1 MRLTGSIA
9 IILLQGIGA
18 SGVYAQYTKEV
29 PLKPI
34 YKNGWKYF
42 YGGQKMNSVYALQI
56 PLQSLDDKE
65 INERF
70 KKFKRFQVY
79 RIFVYIPSIVYLFTY
94 VGSSRRGYAP
104 RGHNQA
110 ETYWILLAVGVAGDI
125 TFNELGHHQMAKAI
139 DIYNVK
145 ISNKS
150 TLGLS
155 FNRLLNQNYP
165 SLSYQ
170 FKF

>member
-1 MRLTGSIA
+1 MRITEWIVLA
-9 IILLQGIGA
+9 LLVCA
-18 SGVYAQYTKEV
+18 VNANAQFTREV

-34 YKNGWKYF
+34 YKQGWKYF
-42 YGGQKMNSVYALQI
+42 YGDQRMRSVYALQI
-56 PLQSLDDKE
+56 PLESVNDKE

-70 KKFKRFQVY
+70 KRFKTLQTFRV
-79 RIFVYIPSIVYLFTY
+79 FVYIPAIVYLLTNAHF
-94 VGSSRRGYAP
+94 GGRRGYNT
-104 RGHNQA
+104 RGIDS
-110 ETYWILLAVGVAGDI
+110 ETFLLLGLGGLAADI
-125 TFNELGHHQMAKAI
+125 TLKAAAHHQMARVI

-165 SLSYQ
+165 GLTYQ

>member
-1 MRLTGSIA
+1 MRITEWIA
-9 IILLQGIGA
+9 LALFVCA
-18 SGVYAQYTKEV
+18 LNANAQFTKEV

-34 YKNGWKYF
+34 YKQGWKYF
-42 YGGQKMNSVYALQI
+42 YGDQRMNSVYALQI
-56 PLQSLDDKE
+56 PLESLGDQE
-65 INERF
+65 INARFRKF
-70 KKFKRFQVY
+70 KKLQIY
-79 RIFVYIPSIVYLFTY
+79 RVLIYVPSVVYLFAN
-94 VGSSRRGYAP
+94 VHFGGRRGYST
-104 RGHNQA
+104 RGMDT
-110 ETYWILLAVGVAGDI
+110 ETFLLLATGGLAGDI
-125 TFNELGHHQMAKAI
+125 TFNAMAHQQMAKAI

-165 SLSYQ
+165 SLRYQ

>member
-1 MRLTGSIA
+1 MIA
-9 IILLQGIGA
+9 FLA
-18 SGVYAQYTKEV
+18 CTFSAQAQFTKEI

-34 YKNGWKYF
+34 YKHGWKYF
-42 YGGQKMNSVYALQI
+42 YGDQRMNSVYALQI
-56 PLQSLDDKE
+56 PLESLNDEE

-70 KKFKRFQVY
+70 RRFKRFQVF
-79 RIFVYIPSIVYLFTY
+79 RVFAYIPAIVYLLTNAHF
-94 VGSSRRGYAP
+94 GGRRGYST
-104 RGHNQA
+104 RGIES
-110 ETYWILLAVGVAGDI
+110 ETLLLFWVGGFAADM
-125 TFNELGHHQMAKAI
+125 TFNAMSHHQMAKAI

-165 SLSYQ
+165 GLSYH
-170 FKF
+170 FRF

>member
-1 MRLTGSIA
+1 MRITGSVVIV
-9 IILLQGIGA
+9 LFMGIVSA
-18 SGVYAQYTKEV
+18 KAQFTKEV

-34 YKNGWKYF
+34 FKQGWKYF
-42 YGGQKMNSVYALQI
+42 YGDQRMNSAYALQI
-56 PLQSLDDKE
+56 PLEYLGDQE

-70 KKFKRFQVY
+70 RKFKRLQIY
-79 RIFVYIPSIVYLFTY
+79 RVLVYIPSFVYLLANVHF
-94 VGSSRRGYAP
+94 GGRRGYST
-104 RGHNQA
+104 RGINT
-110 ETYWILLAVGVAGDI
+110 ETYLLLSVGGLAGDV
-125 TFNELGHHQMAKAI
+125 TFNAVAHRQMAKAI

-165 SLSYQ
+165 SLHYQ
-170 FKF
+170 LKF